1 MTRLLPGTIASS
13 GTGEEY
19 LLESSL
25 RFRGAENDSV
35 ITKRFKDPT
44 NSGAFTLSTW
54 IKLGST
60 ALDREIFAVDDF
72 LNGQFWFDSSGGIN
86 FFNNGTYV
94 FRSNAS
100 SSRVLKDFSAWY
112 HIVLACDDSQS
123 DTNKVRLYVN
133 NEEVTAF
140 STDNRS
146 TFSRYTSVFNK
157 RGRRHTI
164 GALRLSAIS
173 NRFDG
178 YMSDFNFVDGQQ
190 LTPSYFAE
198 TSNTTGAWNPKRYT
212 GSYGNN
218 GFNLQFEDATSIYT
232 LGKDSSQSTT
242 VAADE
247 DQYMSAVTLLVQGS
261 NNNNQGNGTFID
273 SSSNSH
279 TITRYGNT
287 TQGTFSPFYS
297 GGNTYN
303 STNNIGSGFFDGSG
317 DYLTIPDSA
326 TFSFGSGDFTIECW
340 AKTRTTNGSTS
351 QPIITQSASGASS
364 DSSFYLGFGTDASIY
379 VSDGTGWD
387 FSATSS
393 VNTYN
398 DGEWHHIA
406 SVRNGTEL
414 AIYVDGTKVG
424 TTTLSGGYT
433 LGNSTRVVEI
443 GYQTSGTYYNGYISN
458 LRVTKGVA
466 RYTSNFTPS
475 MTNPLTTD
483 ANASLLLNFANG
495 KIIDGSQNLTAENYS
510 GSYISTSVT
519 KYNSGSIYCSGAS
532 GASGVRF
539 SLTTGQ
545 GMSSSGVWFNAEDF
559 TAEAWV
565 HPTASGNQA
574 TIMGVWDGA
583 GGGTGLSWIITTSGS
598 TRNLRFLLSS
608 NGSSVLTDTSSSSP
622 LNLNAWNHVALVKYN
637 GVIKLYH
644 NGTSVAQYNIGT
656 TAIYTG
662 SGEPFH
668 IGRTS
673 SAGQEFF
680 GYIDDV
686 RITKGVARYTGNFT
700 PPAAAHP
707 NKGPLFAIPST
718 STFSLTSG
726 STYDLLKDSPVLSPA
741 AVSDTGL
748 GAQVYGNYCTANPID
763 TVSYS
768 TGGLAW
774 TNSRG
779 SLRLETNTNSDS
791 NSTGATFLIP
801 PNSGKWYYEVT
812 FTQFS
817 LGGSGFVWL
826 YLRDD
831 YKFTLNQIGYSLAY
845 TGANPWGNYGYLI
858 TTNGSE
864 SSAAGLSL
872 SAGDVFNVAVDSNTR
887 KVWFGINGSWHNSGN
902 PSAGTGNIGTIGGS
916 SPISII
922 FGGRTGSTTQIL
934 DLNFGQRPYSYT
946 APTGFKALCTANL
959 PTPSIIKPETAFET
973 VLYAGNSNAAYSV
986 SGLSFSPDFVWIKN
1000 RTLGTVGSSDH
1011 MIFDSIRGA
1020 QNYIKTNS
1028 TDTQAS
1034 GSNFLTAFT
1043 SDGFTPGTS
1052 TRTNETGNNY
1062 AAWAWDAGSATVTNN
1077 DGSVT
1082 SNVRVN
1088 QTAGFSVVQYNTG
1101 NNSNTYTVGHGL
1113 GAVPRFIMIK
1123 GGYTTDLYNW
1133 DIYHAEL
1140 SPTVRLII
1148 NSTTATQ
1155 TQAGPW
1161 DNQRP
1166 SSTVVY
1172 QNNQSNGWYGA
1183 NRNNIAYCFTDVPG
1197 YSRFGT
1203 WNNNNSNNGS
1213 FVHLGFRPKIILLKN
1228 SDDVEQWYI
1237 MDSKR
1242 HTFNIL
1248 TPPDGKNLQP
1258 STSNSEGQN
1267 SATTATIDFLS
1278 NGFRIRTGNPA
1289 SGEISFGTRKY
1300 VYAAFAESPFK
1311 YARAR

>member
-44 NSGAFTLSTW
+44 NFGAFTLSTW

-72 LNGQFWFDSSGGIN
+72 LNGQFWIDSSGGIN

-94 FRSNAS
+94 FRSNAG

-178 YMSDFNFVDGQQ
+178 YMADFNFVDGQQ

-303 STNNIGSGFFDGSG
+303 STNNVGSGFFDGTG

-351 QPIITQSASGASS
+351 QTIITQSASGASS

-424 TTTLSGGYT
+424 NTTLSGGYT

-443 GYQTSGTYYNGYISN
+443 GYQTSGAYYNGYISN

-475 MTNPLTTD
+475 TTNPLTSD
-483 ANASLLLNFANG
+483 ANTSLLLNFANG
-495 KIIDGSQNLTAENYS
+495 KIIDSSQNLTAETYS

-519 KYNSGSIYCSGAS
+519 KYNAGSIYCSGTS
-532 GASGVRF
+532 GNSGVRF
-539 SLTTGQ
+539 PLTTGQ

-565 HPTASGNQA
+565 YPTASGNQA
-574 TIMGVWDGA
+574 TIMGIWDGA

-608 NGSSVLTDTSSSSP
+608 NGSSVLTDTASSSP

-817 LGGSGFVWL
+817 VGGSGFVWL

-864 SSAAGLSL
+864 SSTAGLSL

-887 KVWFGINGSWHNSGN
+887 KVWFGVNGSWHSSGN

-1011 MIFDSIRGA
+1011 MIFDSIRSA

-1028 TDTQAS
+1028 TDIQAS
-1034 GSNFLTAFT
+1034 GSNFLTAFN

-1101 NNSNTYTVGHGL
+1101 SNVNTYTVGHGL

-1123 GGYTTDLYNW
+1123 GGYTSDTYNW
-1133 DIYHAEL
+1133 DIYHAEY
-1140 SPTVRLII
+1140 SPTQRLKI
-1148 NSTTATQ
+1148 NSSDALETQ
-1155 TQAGPW
+1155 GGPW
-1161 DNQRP
+1161 DDQRP
-1166 SSTVVY
+1166 SSTVIY
-1172 QNNQSNGWYGA
+1172 QDNQNNFWYGQ

-1197 YSRFGT
+1197 YSRFGKWT
-1203 WNNNNSNNGS
+1203 SNNSSNGS
-1213 FVHLGFRPKIILLKN
+1213 FVHLGFRPKMILLKN
-1228 SDDVEQWYI
+1228 TDNVEQWYI

-1248 TPPDGKNLQP
+1248 TPPDGKNFQP
-1258 STSNSEGQN
+1258 STANSEGQN
-1267 SATTATIDFLS
+1267 NATTATIDFLS
-1278 NGFRIRTGNPA
+1278 NGFRIRTTNPA
-1289 SGEISFGTRKY
+1289 SGEISFGTRNY